1 MPFLSRRG
9 RTGEWWSSL
18 FGSTGEGNTRRYLDL
33 MMGCWCFAV
42 GTLGGYLEGGG
53 FEELYLAVEAVG
65 RAVPGRWR
73 HRQDKKES
81 RQNEMQLLLRVGVVC
96 DCAWFLVRRMR
107 LGLRSHTGAS
117 QLWAK
122 SKAWVERPTAPAS
135 QCQEMEVGLTS
146 PPTQKLG
153 PGLAVK
159 AAGNALQWELP
170 ASSSNDS
177 AAQPSPLQHHH
188 RPTSN
193 SSPPDPIDTSTPSPS
208 PHHQRPQ

>member
-1 MPFLSRRG
+1 MLRWRATWRTPSPLWATTPFCIATFLRGVVRRSVGRVVTTTGNICIGRGVFEQGLLLTGTGFFLLFFVGFFSWFPFLSRRG

-81 RQNEMQLLLRVGVVC
+81 RQNEMQLSLSVGVVF
-96 DCAWFLVRRMR
+96 DCAW
-107 LGLRSHTGAS
+107 G
-117 QLWAK
+117 
-122 SKAWVERPTAPAS
+122 E
-135 QCQEMEVGLTS
+135 E
-146 PPTQKLG
+146 
-153 PGLAVK
+153 
-159 AAGNALQWELP
+159 
-170 ASSSNDS
+170 
-177 AAQPSPLQHHH
+177 
-188 RPTSN
+188 
-193 SSPPDPIDTSTPSPS
+193 
-208 PHHQRPQ
+208 